1 MFYPSFANHRTTNQ
15 PPNQD
20 IGQFYGEK
28 TLCSVICTSLCSSSV
43 VTLKMPCF
51 FLSSAIWFGLL
62 LGQLMVHGSKMSKKG
77 YGNMKERLRDCWNY
91 VPLRNYFTIKHSYWI
106 SLEISMRQSIRQLKK
121 ILRKELI
128 SISLNTIP
136 DLQITKAI
144 VLEYERTL
152 GKKSDKN
159 RIKF

>member
-1 MFYPSFANHRTTNQ
+1 MFYPSFASHRTI
-15 PPNQD
+15 NQD
-20 IGQFYGEK
+20 LGQFYGEK
-28 TLCSVICTSLCSSSV
+28 NLCSGICTSLCSSSV

-91 VPLRNYFTIKHSYWI
+91 VPLRNYLTIKHSYWI
-106 SLEISMRQSIRQLKK
+106 SLEISSMRQSVRQLKK
-121 ILRKELI
+121 FIRKELI

-136 DLQITKAI
+136 DLQITKAT
-144 VLEYERTL
+144 VLIINGL
-152 GKKSDKN
+152 
-159 RIKF
+159 